1 LIASAQDCCEIS
13 SKAALSRA
21 GACLRANASPIL
33 KGKQSLG
40 AKSREG
46 GAMGRLAAIALV
58 AAGMAATTGAR
69 AEIQFCNKFPQ
80 KVFVAIAYQQDDQS
94 WLSRGWL
101 EVDTGDCAEFDSAL
115 HPSVIYYRG
124 ESVPYRNAS
133 GVSVT
138 RVWSTT
144 GRQFAIWE
152 KDNFNY
158 WNAQEK
164 VLNSTLVDFSL
175 LSDGLALDASVTV
188 TFEQDGIHTT
198 TSVQAPHSHT
208 SN

>member
-1 LIASAQDCCEIS
+1 
-13 SKAALSRA
+13 
-21 GACLRANASPIL
+21 
-33 KGKQSLG
+33 
-40 AKSREG
+40 
-46 GAMGRLAAIALV
+46 MGRIAAFALV
-58 AAGMAATTGAR
+58 AVGLAATTGAR

-80 KVFVAIAYQQDDQS
+80 KVYVAIAYPQGDQS
-94 WLSRGWL
+94 WVSRGWL
-101 EVDTGDCAEFDSAL
+101 EIDTGDCAEFDSAL
-115 HPSVIYYRG
+115 HPNTIYYRG

-133 GVSVT
+133 GASVT
-138 RVWSTT
+138 RVWSTP
-144 GRQFAIWE
+144 GRQYAIWE

-175 LSDGLALDASVTV
+175 LGEGLAADASVSV

-198 TSVQAPHSHT
+198 TTVNAPHSHT